1 MPANPTISRTRRL
14 LSLAAVI
21 AILIT
26 ICVSAS
32 LLTTRWV
39 MHERASH
46 SDETLGHNWLHDK
59 LGLTTQEEQAIA
71 AFEGDYRAERD
82 ALMQAFNLRITDLRE
97 RLVEQDDYSPEIDA
111 AIHRIHEVHGKL
123 QELSIRHYYDMMRVL
138 PADKQAMLRELAVKA
153 LSQPE

>member
-1 MPANPTISRTRRL
+1 MPSSPTASRTRRL
-14 LSLAAVI
+14 LTLAALLT
-21 AILIT
+21 ILIA

-46 SDETLGHNWLHDK
+46 SDDTLGHNWLHEK
-59 LGLTTQEEQAIA
+59 LGLTAQEEQAID
-71 AFEGDYRAERD
+71 AFEGDYRAERN
-82 ALMQAFNLRITDLRE
+82 ALMQAFNTRITDLSK

-138 PADKQAMLRELAVKA
+138 PADKQAKLRELAVKA